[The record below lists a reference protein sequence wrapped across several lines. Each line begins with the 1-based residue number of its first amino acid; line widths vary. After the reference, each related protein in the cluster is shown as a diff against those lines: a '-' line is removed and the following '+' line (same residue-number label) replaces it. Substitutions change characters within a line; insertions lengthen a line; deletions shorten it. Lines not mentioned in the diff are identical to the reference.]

1 MAIKLFVQKGGEE
14 PRELDFEGP
23 VVLIG
28 RGETNDLVV
37 DDVRSS
43 RKHCSVSETPQG
55 AVLEDLGSSNGTSYN
70 GEPVKRTL
78 LESGDKFAIGSTSFY
93 YDKCPVSSPPEPVAE
108 QPGSR
113 TDAGENLPSAD
124 DLLLEVEAAE
134 APPEPL
140 GLAPAD
146 DYWSRL
152 VASEENPGWLWD
164 PVEEEWVADPEN
176 PPEGG
181 E

>member
-78 LESGDKFAIGSTSFY
+78 LESWRQVRDWFY
-93 YDKCPVSSPPEPVAE
+93 
-108 QPGSR
+108 Q
-113 TDAGENLPSAD
+113 
-124 DLLLEVEAAE
+124 LLL
-134 APPEPL
+134 
-140 GLAPAD
+140 
-146 DYWSRL
+146 
-152 VASEENPGWLWD
+152 
-164 PVEEEWVADPEN
+164 
-176 PPEGG
+176 
-181 E
+181 

>member
-23 VVLIG
+23 VVFIG

-78 LESGDKFAIGSTSFY
+78 LDPGDKFAIGSTSFY
-93 YDKCPVSSPPEPVAE
+93 YDKCSVSSSPEPVVE
-108 QPGSR
+108 QMTFS
-113 TDAGENLPSAD
+113 
-124 DLLLEVEAAE
+124 
-134 APPEPL
+134 
-140 GLAPAD
+140 
-146 DYWSRL
+146 SRL
-152 VASEENPGWLWD
+152 KRLRPGGRSKRSRRGRPRRPTSRIPPPKILAGGREELFSRCGR
-164 PVEEEWVADPEN
+164 
-176 PPEGG
+176 
-181 E
+181 